1 MEKIDREEFL
11 KLFKT
16 LPLNLK
22 NALFAEETGS
32 NIEKICRRNDID
44 DKFSD
49 LLNLTGQVLIGLLPV
64 EELEKILVRD
74 LELSMEKSKKVAREI
89 IRFVFFPVKN
99 DLTDLYG
106 IGSPSEK
113 IFEKESASSSAPVQ
127 SDTYRESL
135 D

>member
-1 MEKIDREEFL
+1 MEKIDQEEFL
-11 KLFKT
+11 KLYKS

-32 NIEKICRRNDID
+32 NIEKICHRNNID

-49 LLNLTGQVLIGLLPV
+49 ILDLTGQVLIGLLPI
-64 EELEKILVRD
+64 EELEKILIRD
-74 LELSMEKSKKVAREI
+74 LELNMEKSKKVAREI
-89 IRFVFFPVKN
+89 TRFVFFPVKD
-99 DLTDLYG
+99 DLVNLYG
-106 IGSPSEK
+106 IASLSEK
-113 IFEKESASSSAPVQ
+113 IFKKENTPSFAPPQ